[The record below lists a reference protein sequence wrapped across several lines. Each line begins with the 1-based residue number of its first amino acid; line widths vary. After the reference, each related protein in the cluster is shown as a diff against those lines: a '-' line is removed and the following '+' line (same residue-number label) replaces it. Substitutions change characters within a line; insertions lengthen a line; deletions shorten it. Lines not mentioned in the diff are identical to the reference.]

1 MKVLLVSNNVY
12 MRGNG
17 VSSAVVALRSRLI
30 NQGIDVRVIACEN
43 PDKEGPQP
51 DYPLKH
57 YVFPIFE
64 PIIKKNGFRY
74 ASIDKHTI
82 KEAVQWADVV
92 HLMEG
97 FPFEATT
104 AKIARQLGKP
114 CVGTYHIFTEN
125 ITANLGNGRSTF
137 INKLINKW
145 WSSSVYNHC
154 KCVQCPTQRVKEHL
168 EANGYTSELRV
179 ITNGIDLS
187 QTPTTQS
194 EPSTN
199 PYRILCVGR
208 LSNEKDQIT
217 LIRAMRHSKYAHNIE
232 LVFAGNGP
240 KADKIKRAARKLF
253 EDGVVKHEPTF
264 GFYTLKQLQEIAAS
278 SWLYIH
284 CAKIEVEGLSCLEAI
299 QQGLVPVIA
308 KGGLSATSQ
317 FALDE
322 HSTFPVRD
330 YKALAERI
338 DWWIEHPEQRRH
350 MSRLYAESVQRY
362 SAETSTRN
370 IIEMYE
376 SALRS

>member
-1 MKVLLVSNNVY
+1 M
-12 MRGNG
+12 
-17 VSSAVVALRSRLI
+17 
-30 NQGIDVRVIACEN
+30 RVIACEN
-43 PDKEGPQP
+43 SDKEGPQP

-64 PIIKKNGFRY
+64 PIIQKSGFRY
-74 ASIDKHTI
+74 ASIDKHMI
-82 KEAVQWADVV
+82 KEAVKWADVV

-125 ITANLGNGRSTF
+125 ITANLGSGRSTF

-154 KCVQCPTQRVKEHL
+154 KCVQCPTELVREHL
-168 EANGYTSELRV
+168 KANGYTSEMRV
-179 ITNGIDLS
+179 ITNGIDIS
-187 QTPTTQS
+187 KGPVAPT
-194 EPSTN
+194 EPSTK

-217 LIRAMRHSKYAHNIE
+217 LIRAMRYSKYADNIE
-232 LVFAGNGP
+232 LIFAGNGP
-240 KADKIKRAARKLF
+240 KAKKIKRAAHKLF
-253 EDGVVKHEPTF
+253 EDGVVKYEPSF
-264 GFYTLKQLQEIAAS
+264 GFYTLSQLQEIAAS
-278 SWLYIH
+278 SWLYVH
-284 CAKIEVEGLSCLEAI
+284 CANVEVEGLSCLEMI

-322 HSTFPVRD
+322 HSLFPVSD
-330 YKALAERI
+330 YRALAERI
-338 DWWIEHPEQRRH
+338 DWWIEHPEHRYD
-350 MSRLYAESVQRY
+350 MSKLYAESVQKY
-362 SAETSTRN
+362 SAEDSTRN

-376 SALRS
+376 DAMRS